1 MPRMSSPIRRKHAP
15 FTVRSFKAF
24 LDTRP
29 DEERWELVD
38 GLPMPSAARRIAHQR
53 IASNFERHLNDALRA
68 RKPEWRADR
77 EIGIEVSD
85 ESTYRPEPEVTVI
98 DTDTDADRTYADRFH
113 LVMEVPSESDKGKV
127 LESKIE
133 FYRLHPTN
141 QFIVIVDQDAVEV
154 MIHRRLDA
162 EHWAVEVLTTPDQDL
177 VLGDIGVVCTVG
189 ELYENTRL
197 DPRRVPGIAP

>member
-1 MPRMSSPIRRKHAP
+1 MSSPIRRKHAP